1 MLFISGFFILIWHGH
16 NNWCPKNN
24 FYSMASS
31 HFSKPFGFN
40 TFLFLKLLQFW
51 TIRNS
56 PWITGI
62 GSEDI
67 FILLTLCSSEI
78 HLFYNLQL
86 FYWHFLEILWLFIFQ
101 LFYNYFFHLLKPLDW
116 WMCFYI
122 LQALWSGS
130 WLVEENISWRLGGQ
144 QVLDF
149 WNFLSS
155 PNHLGH
161 AL

>member
-1 MLFISGFFILIWHGH
+1 MIQFIVVSSFFLQDYISFIFLLVFFFVVFSFGLVLVLLTIGHLSG
-16 NNWCPKNN
+16 
-24 FYSMASS
+24 
-31 HFSKPFGFN
+31 
-40 TFLFLKLLQFW
+40 LLAK
-51 TIRNS
+51 S
-56 PWITGI
+56 WITGI

>member
-1 MLFISGFFILIWHGH
+1 MVYISTINSFIFFNRKIIGGTAHGLLVDQQSQGLEIWIL
-16 NNWCPKNN
+16 
-24 FYSMASS
+24 MD
-31 HFSKPFGFN
+31 
-40 TFLFLKLLQFW
+40 LLLQFW